1 MSLKIDK
8 DRSNID
14 VDIRIGFDIE
24 TMGAN
29 EALIDYYK
37 KQITDS
43 IDKHII
49 KQLTDMSVQIDH
61 RPKNLSLTDTI
72 DFDRYAFP
80 SYVSIDYTDNKTP
93 LIPIVL

>member
-14 VDIRIGFDIE
+14 DIQIGFDFE
-24 TMGAN
+24 TMGAS
-29 EALIDYYK
+29 EAMTEYFK
-37 KQITDS
+37 NQIAGA

-49 KQLTDMSVQIDH
+49 KHLNDMCVQIDH
-61 RPKNLSLTDTI
+61 RPKNLSLNDVI
-72 DFDRYAFP
+72 EFDRYVFP
-80 SYVSIDYTDNKTP
+80 SYVSIDFKDNKTP